1 MKQQFLVSYF
11 VDKVNGANITEI
23 RTMNKK
29 SYIHIWNNSP
39 YASDEANSIIRF
51 EIGDEKNQYE
61 RGLAL
66 LKEAVRIYKEKYLVE
81 QVSNEFSADMHY
93 AAGFRV
99 EGKNT
104 LRETLDFLKQ
114 KGSIMM
120 EVNIDAKVPS

>member
-1 MKQQFLVSYF
+1 
-11 VDKVNGANITEI
+11 
-23 RTMNKK
+23 MNKK
-29 SYIHIWNNSP
+29 SYVQIWNNSP

-66 LKEAVRIYKEKYLVE
+66 LKEVVRLYKGKYLVE
-81 QVSNEFSADMHY
+81 QISNAFSADIHY
-93 AAGFRV
+93 VAGFRV
-99 EGKNT
+99 EGKET

-120 EVNIDAKVPS
+120 EVHVDAKVPS